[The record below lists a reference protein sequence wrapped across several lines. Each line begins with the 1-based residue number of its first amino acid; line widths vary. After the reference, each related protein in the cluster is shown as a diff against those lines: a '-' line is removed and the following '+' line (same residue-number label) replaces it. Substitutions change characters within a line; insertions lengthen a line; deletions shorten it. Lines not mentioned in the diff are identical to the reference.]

1 MSHPHTRD
9 CHSVPFFEK
18 KCFFSVLIPVLTI
31 NSDSPRYG
39 GPKGQLSTWAAPRR
53 QVPLVPVTCVDLGL
67 ASQRACC
74 RWQGLFGF
82 TIDSKAPGKAPGR
95 GNPLL
100 SHMVGKAEW
109 TPPPSLS
116 SRGDRGGLGGRPTL
130 AALGL
135 CVSRR
140 PQSPQPE
147 QFGGFVFNSFTAV

>member
-109 TPPPSLS
+109 TPP
-116 SRGDRGGLGGRPTL
+116 
-130 AALGL
+130 
-135 CVSRR
+135 
-140 PQSPQPE
+140 QPE
-147 QFGGFVFNSFTAV
+147 QQGGQGRPGWPAHTGSFGALCQQEAPVPTAGTIWWVCF